1 MDKYVVNLSKYK
13 LTKSE
18 ISVLSRGLNFCPTP
32 DEPDPGQIRTDL
44 DDLHRRLRL
53 RYHFQDD
60 DDDTM
65 DLHDCENIH
74 STEPFANRK
83 FKVPSSFNP
92 PGAQALEAMGTH

>member
-1 MDKYVVNLSKYK
+1 MDKYVINLSKYR
-13 LTKSE
+13 LTDSE

-32 DEPDPGQIRTDL
+32 EEPDPGQLRSDL

-60 DDDTM
+60 DTDM
-65 DLHDCENIH
+65 DHLFDCENIH

-83 FKVPSSFNP
+83 FKVPSSFNL
-92 PGAQALEAMGTH
+92 PGAQ